1 MAVPDERITI
11 LKRRITMKNNKV
23 KVGDVYVSS
32 NTHIF
37 FEVVWVNDKKVAM
50 CPIASK
56 RAGMFYDD
64 KGDIRACFMPVPHK
78 YFELEIDGKWAD
90 EPIIRSFGAAPDGFG
105 YEYEDVVIDEDHGV
119 ARKWNGQPVA
129 I

>member
-1 MAVPDERITI
+1 
-11 LKRRITMKNNKV
+11 MK
-23 KVGDVYVSS
+23 GLS
-32 NTHIF
+32 
-37 FEVVWVNDKKVAM
+37 VAQKN
-50 CPIASK
+50 CGGNSE
-56 RAGMFYDD
+56 G
-64 KGDIRACFMPVPHK
+64 
-78 YFELEIDGKWAD
+78 AD